1 MTDGLQIFSCPEFG
15 SVRSLLID
23 NEPWFVANDLCNA
36 LSIRNSRDATNKLD
50 DDEKNTVALTDGNRG
65 NPNITVVN
73 EPGMYTLVLGSRKPE
88 AKAFKR
94 WITHTIL
101 PALRRDGSYTMR
113 REEPLMLEEADD
125 LPQRTVTPDDYMT
138 AARILS
144 TCRNERLPYALSCLR
159 HAGINLQELTA
170 NMPQQL
176 KPKRTTWEKQ
186 RVSRLVRIALQDYGY
201 TVRGLARRLNVTP
214 QCIVFYRDGERC
226 PSPRHEF
233 ELVELLRQIIPVDEL
248 EARMEEDEAIV
259 S

>member
-101 PALRRDGSYTMR
+101 PALRRDGSYTIR